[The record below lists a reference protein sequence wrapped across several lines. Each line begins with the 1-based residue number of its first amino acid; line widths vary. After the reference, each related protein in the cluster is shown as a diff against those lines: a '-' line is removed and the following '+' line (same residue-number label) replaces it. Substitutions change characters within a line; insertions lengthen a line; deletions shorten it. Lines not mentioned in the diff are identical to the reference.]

1 MKISFNRLD
10 SSTLNYVFMK
20 KILLIT
26 LFLIHFDG
34 WSQEQKPEEIVQK
47 QVEAYNSRDIE
58 AFLSF
63 YSEDVK
69 IYTFPNKLESDGKVA
84 MREGY
89 ASFFKNAKVLH
100 CTIKNRIVQKNI
112 VIDDEWVKYNDTEFG
127 GIAIYEVENNKIVKV
142 TFIN

>member
-1 MKISFNRLD
+1 M
-10 SSTLNYVFMK
+10 
-20 KILLIT
+20 
-26 LFLIHFDG
+26 LFTNFWCLA
-34 WSQEQKPEEIVQK
+34 QEQKTEEIVQK

-84 MREGY
+84 MRESY

-100 CTIKNRIVQKNI
+100 CTIKSRIVRKNI

>member
-1 MKISFNRLD
+1 
-10 SSTLNYVFMK
+10 MK

-26 LFLIHFDG
+26 FFLIHFYG
-34 WSQEQKPEEIVQK
+34 WSQEKTPEQVIQE

-69 IYTFPNKLESDGKVA
+69 IYSFPNKLESDGKAA

-89 ASFFKNAKVLH
+89 ASFFKNAKVLN

-127 GIAIYEVENNKIVKV
+127 GIAIYEVENGKIVKV

>member
-1 MKISFNRLD
+1 
-10 SSTLNYVFMK
+10 MK

-26 LFLIHFDG
+26 FFLTNLYG
-34 WSQEQKPEEIVQK
+34 WSQEKTPEQVVQE
-47 QVEAYNSRDIE
+47 QLEAYNSRDIE

-69 IYTFPNKLESDGKVA
+69 IYMFPNKLESEGKAA

-89 ASFFKNAKVLH
+89 ASFFKNAKMLH
-100 CTIKNRIVQKNI
+100 CTIKSRIVRNNI

>member
-1 MKISFNRLD
+1 
-10 SSTLNYVFMK
+10 MK

-26 LFLIHFDG
+26 FFLTNLYG
-34 WSQEQKPEEIVQK
+34 WSQEKTPEQVVQE
-47 QVEAYNSRDIE
+47 QLEAYNSRDIE

-69 IYTFPNKLESDGKVA
+69 IYMFPNKLESEGKAA

-100 CTIKNRIVQKNI
+100 CTIKSRIVRKNV

>member
-1 MKISFNRLD
+1 
-10 SSTLNYVFMK
+10 MK

-26 LFLIHFDG
+26 FFLISFYG
-34 WSQEQKPEEIVQK
+34 WSQEKTPEQVVQE
-47 QVEAYNSRDIE
+47 QLVAYNNRDIE

-69 IYTFPNKLESDGKVA
+69 IYTFPNKLESDGKAA

-100 CTIKNRIVQKNI
+100 CTIKSRIVRKNI

-127 GIAIYEVENNKIVKV
+127 GIAIYEVENDKIVKV

>member
-1 MKISFNRLD
+1 
-10 SSTLNYVFMK
+10 MK

-26 LFLIHFDG
+26 LFLISFYG
-34 WSQEQKPEEIVQK
+34 WSQEKTPEQVVQE
-47 QVEAYNSRDIE
+47 QLEAYNSRDIE
-58 AFLSF
+58 TFLSF

-89 ASFFKNAKVLH
+89 ASFFKNAKVLN
-100 CTIKNRIVQKNI
+100 CTIKNRIVSKNI
-112 VIDDEWVKYNDTEFG
+112 VIDDELVKYNDTEFG

>member
-1 MKISFNRLD
+1 
-10 SSTLNYVFMK
+10 MK

-26 LFLIHFDG
+26 LFLINFSC
-34 WSQEQKPEEIVQK
+34 WSQEKTPEQVVQE

-69 IYTFPNKLESDGKVA
+69 MYTFPNKLESDGKAA

-89 ASFFKNAKVLH
+89 ASFFKNAKVLN
-100 CTIKNRIVQKNI
+100 CTITKRIVHKNTI
-112 VIDDEWVKYNDTEFG
+112 IDEERVKYNDTEFTG
-127 GIAIYEVENNKIVKV
+127 VAIYEVENGKIVKV
-142 TFIN
+142 TFFQ

>member
-1 MKISFNRLD
+1 
-10 SSTLNYVFMK
+10 MK

-26 LFLIHFDG
+26 FFLINFYG
-34 WSQEQKPEEIVQK
+34 WSQEKTPVQVV
-47 QVEAYNSRDIE
+47 QEQLEAYNSRDIE

-69 IYTFPNKLESDGKVA
+69 IYTFPNKLESDGKAA

-89 ASFFKNAKVLH
+89 ASFFKNAKVLN
-100 CTIKNRIVQKNI
+100 CTIKTRIVQKNI
-112 VIDDEWVKYNDTEFG
+112 VIDEEWVKYNDTEFG

>member
-1 MKISFNRLD
+1 
-10 SSTLNYVFMK
+10 MK

-26 LFLIHFDG
+26 LFLIHFYG
-34 WSQEQKPEEIVQK
+34 WSQEKTPEQVVQE

-69 IYTFPNKLESDGKVA
+69 IYTFPNKLESDGKAA

-89 ASFFKNAKVLH
+89 ASFFKNAKVLN

-112 VIDDEWVKYNDTEFG
+112 VIDEELVKYNDTEFG

>member
-1 MKISFNRLD
+1 
-10 SSTLNYVFMK
+10 MK

-26 LFLIHFDG
+26 LFFINFYG
-34 WSQEQKPEEIVQK
+34 WSQEKTSEQVVQE
-47 QVEAYNSRDIE
+47 QLEAYNSRDIE

-69 IYTFPNKLESDGKVA
+69 IYTFPNKLESDGKAA

-89 ASFFKNAKVLH
+89 ASFFKNAKVLN
-100 CTIKNRIVQKNI
+100 CTIKTRIVRKNV
-112 VIDDEWVKYNDTEFG
+112 VIDDELVKYNETEFG

>member
-1 MKISFNRLD
+1 
-10 SSTLNYVFMK
+10 MK

-26 LFLIHFDG
+26 LFLINFSG
-34 WSQEQKPEEIVQK
+34 WSQEKTPEQVVQE
-47 QVEAYNSRDIE
+47 QLEAYNSRDIE

-69 IYTFPNKLESDGKVA
+69 IYTFPNKLESEGKAA

-89 ASFFKNAKVLH
+89 ASFFKNAKVLN

-112 VIDDEWVKYNDTEFG
+112 VIDDELVKYNDTEFG

>member
-1 MKISFNRLD
+1 
-10 SSTLNYVFMK
+10 MK

-26 LFLIHFDG
+26 LFLINFYG
-34 WSQEQKPEEIVQK
+34 WSQEKTPEQVVQE
-47 QVEAYNSRDIE
+47 QLEAYNSRDIE

-69 IYTFPNKLESDGKVA
+69 IYSFPNKLESDGKAA

-89 ASFFKNAKVLH
+89 ASFFKNAKVLN
-100 CTIKNRIVQKNI
+100 CTIKKRIVRNNI
-112 VIDDEWVKYNDTEFG
+112 VIDDELVKYNDTEFG